1 MYDSSFSNLNKL
13 KVHPESKL
21 SYYDKNKLSPILKSQ
36 LNLSSINKNTLL
48 YLYNRDKS
56 VLYFISNKQEYVN
69 KLGINKF
76 LLENFGGFSC

>member
-1 MYDSSFSNLNKL
+1 MI
-13 KVHPESKL
+13 
-21 SYYDKNKLSPILKSQ
+21 KNKLSPILKSH
-36 LNLSSINKNTLL
+36 LNLSSKNKNTLL

-76 LLENFGGFSC
+76 LLEKK